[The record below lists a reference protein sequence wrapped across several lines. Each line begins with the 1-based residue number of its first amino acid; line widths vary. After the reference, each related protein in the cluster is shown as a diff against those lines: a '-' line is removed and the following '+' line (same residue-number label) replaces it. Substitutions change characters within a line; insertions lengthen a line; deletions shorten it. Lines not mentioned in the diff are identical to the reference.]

1 MRYESNIW
9 ECCGLMRQLRSNRF
23 KLKRFQQQNRI
34 LLSKKK
40 KYNNDLNKTI
50 QNKIQLKRKNLSV
63 ARTTLGSQT
72 ATGWSPPCWHWQIAK
87 PDAEKQANKN
97 SESFGLFIF
106 FSVSFFFVFFFIF
119 FLLLT
124 RPFDSLSFWGS
135 NLICSSQK
143 PFCCFFVWN
152 HSN

>member
-1 MRYESNIW
+1 MNQTSENVAVWWDNYGRTDSSWNAS
-9 ECCGLMRQLRSNRF
+9 SNRIESF
-23 KLKRFQQQNRI
+23 YL
-34 LLSKKK
+34 KK

>member
-1 MRYESNIW
+1 MNQTSENVAVWWDNYGRTDSSWNAS
-9 ECCGLMRQLRSNRF
+9 SNRIESF
-23 KLKRFQQQNRI
+23 YL
-34 LLSKKK
+34 KKK